1 MKRAFAS
8 AALAVLLA
16 MPASAAGVEKTQ
28 GVYVTFL
35 SGLKADVGE
44 TAAKAEAALKGAGF
58 AILASFDN
66 GVPPGCQAK
75 ARTIVFA
82 SEPWAAEVLSGGA
95 DKAFGLPMRLAV
107 YGDESGASVALVNP
121 VSACADL
128 GNARRHCSKRRRLG
142 GFKRGAALTY
152 QKLLIY

>member
-44 TAAKAEAALKGAGF
+44 TAAKAASALKGAGF
-58 AILASFDN
+58 TVLASFDN
-66 GVPPGCQAK
+66 GVPLGSQAK

-82 SEPWAAEVLSGGA
+82 SEPWATEVLSGGA
-95 DKAFGLPMRLAV
+95 DKAFGLPMTPR
-107 YGDESGASVALVNP
+107 SRSR
-121 VSACADL
+121 S
-128 GNARRHCSKRRRLG
+128 SSRRRAPAAPSRCSRRCG
-142 GFKRGAALTY
+142 G
-152 QKLLIY
+152 